1 MRATVVVHMLDGEDA
16 EAFGE
21 LAPLPDRVAFERR
34 FGISATVLQRLGEMF
49 DDDGNLKP
57 GADPAEL
64 REEWMAFLAWRML
77 HRAGVVALEF
87 EPWLE
92 NVAEVELRESKEEE
106 DLALVPTETAA
117 PLPTR

>member
-1 MRATVVVHMLDGEDA
+1 MRATVVVHMLDGGQA

-34 FGISATVLQRLGEMF
+34 FGISATVLQRLGELF
-49 DDDGNLKP
+49 DDDGSLRP
-57 GADPAEL
+57 GADPSEL

-77 HRAGVVALEF
+77 HRAGAAPGEF

-92 NVAEVELRESKEEE
+92 NVSEVELREAKEE
-106 DLALVPTETAA
+106 DVTLVPTETAA
-117 PLPTR
+117 PLPIR